1 MKQLWMRVCL
11 LLCAIPAFA
20 RIATPPPTLAVALLV
35 HQSSVQIGGT
45 KGFRA
50 TDAGGKPLGVQWG
63 GTKISVTGSIPGVR
77 YPGSGT
83 AHPSVKIHAAGGGYV
98 QVNGKPY
105 RGWLELRHDGK
116 GTIDVVNH
124 VGMEQYLWGVVKA
137 EMSAT
142 APPAALRAQA
152 VAARTFAM
160 KNKDLYKARGYGLKA
175 TEQSQVYGGVSMEDA
190 RTTKAVNDTAGTV
203 ITFEGRLIEALYHAA
218 CGGHTE
224 NNEDVWG
231 IAEPLPYGRARRCW
245 GCQTNPLPPWS
256 AEFDY
261 ATVRKKLMA
270 FSWRVG
276 DIERIEFTHS
286 KTGRVK
292 DVMVRSS
299 TGIAKV
305 PGNNFRLM
313 IDRRAIKSLLVD
325 GVGNGTEVA
334 AAGDEDEDGEPDER
348 PATGDDRAIRSII
361 AKYMMSDTTE
371 RVLKLSGR
379 GSGHGVGL
387 CQYGARQLAQAGK
400 AYQEILRTYYSGIE
414 LRRAY

>member
-1 MKQLWMRVCL
+1 MKQLWMRVAFVL
-11 LLCAIPAFA
+11 LAAPAFA
-20 RIATPPPTLAVALLV
+20 RIAGPPPTLAVALLV
-35 HQSSVQIGGT
+35 HQASVQVSGT
-45 KGFRA
+45 KGIRA
-50 TDAGGKPLGVQWG
+50 SDAQGRPLGVQWG
-63 GTKISVTGSIPGVR
+63 GTRITVTGSIPGVR
-77 YPGSGT
+77 YPGSG
-83 AHPSVKIHAAGGGYV
+83 ASHASVKVHAAGGGFV

-105 RGWLELRHDGK
+105 RGWLELRSDGQ
-116 GTIDVVNH
+116 GTVDVVNH
-124 VGMEQYLWGVVKA
+124 VGIEQYLWGVVKA

-160 KNKDLYKARGYGLKA
+160 KNRDLYKARGFGLKA
-175 TEQSQVYGGVSMEDA
+175 TEQSQVYGGVGMEDP
-190 RTTKAVNDTAGTV
+190 RTTRAVNDTAGVV

-224 NNEDVWG
+224 NNEDVWT
-231 IAEPLPYGRARRCW
+231 IAEPLPYERSRACW
-245 GCQTNPLPPWS
+245 GCRNEPLPPWR
-256 AEFDY
+256 AEFDF

-270 FSWRVG
+270 FQWHVG
-276 DIERIEFTHS
+276 DIERIDFTHT

-292 DVMVRSS
+292 DVMVHTS
-299 TGIAKV
+299 TGVAKV

-325 GVGNGTEVA
+325 GIGAGAELA
-334 AAGDEDEDGEPDER
+334 AAPSDDEETDAEP
-348 PATGDDRAIRSII
+348 PATAGDDRTIRSII
-361 AKYMMSDTTE
+361 ARYMMSDPSD

-387 CQYGARQLAQAGK
+387 CQWGARQLSVSGK
-400 AYQEILRTYYSGIE
+400 PYQEILRTYYTGIE